1 MKPRIVRGSQRIA
14 QWRPEPPRIS
24 VARGKWPCASPHNVE
39 GMSSAEQKRLN
50 WWAAVIGFGM
60 ILPIAWLSFD
70 NFTSAIIM
78 AGAAAIAGLFL
89 FPVKAR

>member
-1 MKPRIVRGSQRIA
+1 
-14 QWRPEPPRIS
+14 
-24 VARGKWPCASPHNVE
+24 
-39 GMSSAEQKRLN
+39 MSSAEQKRLN

-89 FPVKAR
+89 FPVKAH